1 MSGYTAPLEDIR
13 FVLDHIAELGDLVTL
28 DRFRHAERDL
38 VWSVLDEGARF
49 VQDLVAPLNQVG
61 DLEGSTLIDG
71 QVRTPSGFQE
81 MYKAFVNAGWGGI
94 DAPSQWGGHEMPRI
108 VGVAIEE
115 MFTSANLA
123 FSNCPL
129 LTSGAVTAIA
139 AHGTEEQKDGYLPK
153 LITGEWSAAM
163 NLTEPQAGSDLGVLT
178 MRAVPA
184 EDGTYR
190 LRGTKI
196 FITYGDHDMAANI
209 VHLVL
214 ARVPG
219 SPPRT
224 RGISMFIVPKFLPD
238 HNGEPGKPNDLKA
251 VSLEHKLGI
260 KASPTC
266 VMAYGENAGGAV
278 GFLLGGVNKGM
289 HNMFSMMNTARISVA
304 VQGMGVAERAYQQ
317 AVAFAR
323 ERRQGRAV
331 GAKESSPII
340 DHPDVRRMLL
350 TMRSNTEAMRA
361 LLYRAAMHQDL
372 AKYAVTDRERRWHAN
387 CLALLTPVVKTWC
400 TDLGVEVASVGI
412 QVHGGMGYIEE
423 TGAAQHLRDARIA
436 PIYEGTNGIQS
447 IDLVMRKLPID
458 GWPVRG
464 RLPRLAASFRGPPAR
479 PRVGPGSGFALGGA
493 GHPGG
498 GHRPPPVADRRSQPA
513 PGRGLSLLHHVRDRG
528 GRGRDGRG
536 RMGRRPVG
544 EPPQAGHSPVLSG
557 AGSAHRHRIAA
568 RGYGRCGGSL
578 RHRRRPTLSAA
589 TSCT

>member
-1 MSGYTAPLEDIR
+1 MKGYDRVMSGYTAPLEDIR

-458 GWPVRG
+458 
-464 RLPRLAASFRGPPAR
+464 
-479 PRVGPGSGFALGGA
+479 
-493 GHPGG
+493 
-498 GHRPPPVADRRSQPA
+498 
-513 PGRGLSLLHHVRDRG
+513 
-528 GRGRDGRG
+528 DGRF
-536 RMGRRPVG
+536 VV
-544 EPPQAGHSPVLSG
+544 AYLD
-557 AGSAHRHRIAA
+557 
-568 RGYGRCGGSL
+568 SL
-578 RHRRRPTLSAA
+578 RPSVARLHDLGWDRAADSLSAA
-589 TSCT
+589 LDTLAEATDHLLSQTGDPNQRLAGASPYCTMFGIVAGGAVMAEAGWAAARSGNHPKQVTARFYLEQVVPTATGLLPAVTAGAADLFAIDAALL